1 MFEHNDMI
9 YNNTL
14 EDTNSFLIETL
25 GPLIMD
31 RTCFNH
37 NLVGVSNVAVFGNSF
52 TPSSMSISNSTGR
65 VCEFAAVFET
75 LQQLE
80 QLAPLC
86 VLALSPSC
94 VAKDTPSPSSMPT
107 RTFKPTDRPTTKPT
121 SRPSTAP
128 TATPTVTPGE
138 PTATPKELVPTLTP
152 VPTIVEISTE
162 QPYTLPLDQK
172 PNLET
177 NRFTPAPHPNPF
189 VFPGN
194 NKRPSL
200 FSDDFPES
208 GYSGRSHFWSVLS
221 LTVMLYLL
229 A

>member
-1 MFEHNDMI
+1 MI

-94 VAKDTPSPSSMPT
+94 VAKDTPSPSSAPT
-107 RTFKPTDRPTTKPT
+107 RTFKPTYGPTTKPT
-121 SRPSTAP
+121 SRPTTPPST
-128 TATPTVTPGE
+128 TPSVTPGE
-138 PTATPKELVPTLTP
+138 PTSIPKELVPTIAP
-152 VPTIVEISTE
+152 VSPIVEMPTE
-162 QPYTLPLDQK
+162 QPYALPLDQK
-172 PNLET
+172 NPSLGT
-177 NRFTPAPHPNPF
+177 NHFTLAPHPNPF
-189 VFPGN
+189 IFPAN

-200 FSDDFPES
+200 VTDDSPES
-208 GYSGRSHFWSVLS
+208 GYSGRSHFWSIMS
-221 LTVMLYLL
+221 LAVMLYLL